1 MDALVVSG
9 IFVGGVGIGVAL
21 VGSWNST
28 PAVPKPCTCE
38 CHCAAPIVPRESSLS
53 LVQLFWFVILI
64 LAVILAGF
72 AFVGLFVFTRAETP
86 AKGKGKKGT
95 FGAGVPLFLKDG
107 QSPGR

>member
-72 AFVGLFVFTRAETP
+72 AETP

-107 QSPGR
+107 QSLGR